1 MKDQFDWFIGEEDEE
16 AVPLRSGSGRWLAR
30 SLWFLLVTAV
40 ITATLLTSWQIG
52 RNRLEQSEADAE
64 TAVQALLDLEHA
76 AFQRGDGDLYFSFY
90 GSDPNWISSQLQ
102 PQNMQAA
109 RSGLH
114 VTRAEL
120 HDDFIWANLAW
131 TTNEPTNLLTNQQTY
146 QRIAFF
152 QWQASQLTHALTV
165 PDYWGSWK
173 SIEQPWGG
181 LVFTER
187 DEDWAAEVANF
198 VDEVISEICKKGC
211 VDGRTPFILHLAN
224 DYKDTAVPNQLRISS
239 PRLIALDESGQPADI
254 FWETLRQRLE
264 TRLSPV
270 TIRFA
275 LPPTELPGVHLVT
288 YDQAAADF
296 MAANPGI
303 TIELIKLETLP
314 DDLAQLAQYD
324 GAAIKPTAAM
334 ITAGLVHDL
343 TDLANSDPAFN
354 AADFYK
360 PIWQGAFWQD
370 RLWFIPQSAAV
381 PLIFY
386 DITAFQQVR
395 QPEPMLFWTWDEMA
409 DLQET
414 VVAGQPDAS
423 FIAWS
428 TMDANRDLLFS
439 YAFHQ
444 QKECTPVPSTVNP
457 TTNQDSITDLELIG
471 RSTTGCNGPLQPQS
485 VAAALNWYS
494 QMIRDGRMPDFSQFT
509 AAERAQAATNW
520 LSARRR
526 AVTWI
531 EEPVFYEY
539 HFLLDP
545 IGVVPL
551 PGSDSV
557 EGVTP
562 LYVDGNFISGLSQ
575 RPLAVW
581 QWLKFL
587 SYQPPIGRYRYV
599 PARPSVAAR
608 VNYWTSLPRPLA
620 DPMRTAFSFSQP
632 ITIGDQAYFSWDQ
645 LTAVATN
652 QLTPDEAARR
662 PVPIPWF
669 SQP

>member
-1 MKDQFDWFIGEEDEE
+1 MKDQFDWFVGEEDEE

-30 SLWFLLVTAV
+30 SLWFLLITAV
-40 ITATLLTSWQIG
+40 ITATLLTSWQVG
-52 RNRLEQSEADAE
+52 RKRLEQTEADAV

-76 AFQRGDGDLYFSFY
+76 AFRRGDGDLYFSFY
-90 GSDPNWISSQLQ
+90 GNDPAWISAQLQ
-102 PQNMQAA
+102 PQNMAAA
-109 RSGLH
+109 RAGFQ
-114 VTRAEL
+114 VTRAEP
-120 HDDFIWANLAW
+120 HDDFIWANLSW
-131 TTNEPTNLLTNQQTY
+131 ITNQRNY

-152 QWQASQLTHALTV
+152 QQQNGQLTHAPTA
-165 PDYWGSWK
+165 PDYWGSWT
-173 SIEQPWGG
+173 SYDEPWGT
-181 LVFTER
+181 LILTER
-187 DEDWAAEVANF
+187 DELWT
-198 VDEVISEICKKGC
+198 DEIAGFITETVTEICEMAC

-224 DYKDTAVPNQLRISS
+224 DYSDTAVPNQLRIPS
-239 PRLIALDESGQPADI
+239 PRLIALDENGQPAGI

-264 TRLSPV
+264 ARLSPV

-303 TIELIKLETLP
+303 IIELIKLETLP

-324 GAAIKPTAAM
+324 GAAVKPTAAM
-334 ITAGLVHDL
+334 IAAGLVHDL
-343 TDLANSDPAFN
+343 TNLASSDPSFN
-354 AADFYK
+354 LADFYE

-370 RLWFIPQSAAV
+370 RLWFIPQSAAL
-381 PLIFY
+381 PLVFY
-386 DITAFQQVR
+386 DVTAFQQAQ

-409 DLQET
+409 ALQET
-414 VVAGQPDAS
+414 VVTAQPDAS

-428 TMDANRDLLFS
+428 TMDVNRDLLFS

-444 QKECTPVPSTVNP
+444 QKECTAVPTTDKS
-457 TTNQDSITDLELIG
+457 TTNQDSITDLALIG
-471 RSTTGCNGPLQPQS
+471 RSTTSCDGPLQPQS
-485 VAAALNWYS
+485 VAAALRWYS
-494 QMIRDGRMPDFSQFT
+494 QMIHDDRMPDFSQFT
-509 AAERAQAATNW
+509 AAEREQAATNW

-545 IGVVPL
+545 IGVVPF

-562 LYVDGNFISGLSQ
+562 LYVEGNFISGLSQ

-608 VNYWTSLPRPLA
+608 ANYWASLPRPLA
-620 DPMRTAFSFSQP
+620 DPMRTTFSFSHP
-632 ITIGDQAYFSWDQ
+632 ITIGDQVHFSWDQ
-645 LTAVATN
+645 VTAVTTH

-662 PVPIPWF
+662 PAPIPWF
-669 SQP
+669 SPP

>member
-1 MKDQFDWFIGEEDEE
+1 MKDQFDWFVGEEDEE

-30 SLWFLLVTAV
+30 SLWFLLITAV
-40 ITATLLTSWQIG
+40 ITATLLTSWQVG
-52 RNRLEQSEADAE
+52 RNRLEQAEADAA
-64 TAVQALLDLEHA
+64 TAVQNLLDLEHA

-90 GSDPNWISSQLQ
+90 GNDPAWISTQLQ
-102 PQNMQAA
+102 PQNVAAA
-109 RSGLH
+109 RAGFQ
-114 VTRAEL
+114 VTRAEP
-120 HDDFIWANLAW
+120 HDNFIWVNLSW
-131 TTNEPTNLLTNQQTY
+131 TTNQQTY

-152 QWQASQLTHALTV
+152 QQQTGQLTHAPTA
-165 PDYWGSWK
+165 PDYWGSWI
-173 SIEQPWGG
+173 SYDEPWGVF
-181 LVFTER
+181 VFTER
-187 DEDWAAEVANF
+187 DEAWAAEVADF
-198 VDEVISEICKKGC
+198 VTEAVVEICKKGC

-224 DYKDTAVPNQLRISS
+224 DYSDTAVPNQLRIPS
-239 PRLIALDESGQPADI
+239 PRLIALDENGQPAGI
-254 FWETLRQRLE
+254 FWEMLRQRLE
-264 TRLSPV
+264 AHLSPT

-324 GAAIKPTAAM
+324 GAAVKPTAAM
-334 ITAGLVHDL
+334 IAAGLVHDL
-343 TDLANSDPAFN
+343 TGLANSDPAFN
-354 AADFYK
+354 SADFYE

-370 RLWFIPQSAAV
+370 RLWFIPQSAAL
-381 PLIFY
+381 PLVFY
-386 DITAFQQVR
+386 DIAAFQQAQ

-409 DLQET
+409 ALQET
-414 VVAGQPDAS
+414 VVTAQPDAS

-428 TMDANRDLLFS
+428 IMDVNRDLLFS

-444 QKECTPVPSTVNP
+444 QKACTAVPSTAKLA
-457 TTNQDSITDLELIG
+457 TNQDSITNLESIG
-471 RSTTGCNGPLQPQS
+471 LSPTGCDDPLQPQS

-494 QMIRDGRMPDFSQFT
+494 QMVHDNYMPDFSHLSS
-509 AAERAQAATNW
+509 AERAQAATNW

-526 AVTWI
+526 AVTWV

-545 IGVVPL
+545 IGVVPF

-562 LYVDGNFISGLSQ
+562 LHVAGNFISGLSQ
-575 RPLAVW
+575 RPSAVW

-587 SYQPPIGRYRYV
+587 SYQPPIGRYRYI

-608 VNYWTSLPRPLA
+608 ANYWASLPRPLA
-620 DPMRTAFSFSQP
+620 DPMRTAFAFSQP
-632 ITIGDQAYFSWDQ
+632 ITIGDQVHFSWDQ
-645 LTAVATN
+645 LTAVTTN
-652 QLTPDEAARR
+652 QLTPDEAARH

-669 SQP
+669 GQP